1 MTERPE
7 LKNWIT
13 TGNILQI
20 GVWLIITGVLYANH
34 ENRLAVLELGHTDQ
48 ETRLRYKEQTDSVN
62 AREIAVELAKI
73 NARLTGIEK
82 AVKP

>member
-1 MTERPE
+1 MTEKPE

-13 TGNILQI
+13 TGNLLQI
-20 GVWLIITGVLYANH
+20 GVWLIITGVLYSNH
-34 ENRLAVLELGHTDQ
+34 ENRLAVLETGIADH
-48 ETRLRYKEQTDSVN
+48 EVRIRYKEQTDSVN
-62 AREIAVELAKI
+62 AKEIAVELTKI